1 MNEVPGA
8 DAALPED
15 AHEEFIDSLSA
26 RNLVLL
32 GGPFAGRV
40 GAATAAYALRCD
52 SVSAARE
59 IAAPDPLPA
68 AGAATLEFVERQP
81 VGIDPAAIEPSLAG

>member
-32 GGPFAGRV
+32 GGTFAGRV
-40 GAATAAYALRCD
+40 GAATAAYVLRCD
-52 SVSAARE
+52 SVSAPRK
-59 IAAPDPLPA
+59 IAAADPLAA
-68 AGAATLEFVERQP
+68 AGAVALEFVEWQL
-81 VGIDPAAIEPSLAG
+81 VGIDPAIEPSLAG